1 MSRDGKTRFFCTG
14 RPMSLFTDN
23 KLDWPIKAETCS
35 VAFTTGQGV
44 TDVINSNHMSC
55 LLQLSCGSG
64 FFELQILEIA
74 NYRSELASGACC
86 GSETRP
92 DSSVPCPRPCST
104 FFRVCLKEYQ
114 SNVTSTGSCSF
125 GNTSSPVLG
134 GSSFTLADPDRA
146 NGKLVV
152 PFIFRWTVS
161 TTGIT
166 PSACI

>member
-1 MSRDGKTRFFCTG
+1 LIVVF
-14 RPMSLFTDN
+14 
-23 KLDWPIKAETCS
+23 
-35 VAFTTGQGV
+35 
-44 TDVINSNHMSC
+44 
-55 LLQLSCGSG
+55 LLQCAYGSG

-86 GSETRP
+86 GSQSRP

-134 GSSFTLADPDRA
+134 GSSLTLADPDRA

-161 TTGIT
+161 SSK
-166 PSACI
+166 PRY